1 MLPSDGSTARVNLY
15 ALTIGIN
22 EYKKSIRYPKLSGC
36 LADADGIEHYLQMAL
51 SVPRSN
57 IKSLRN
63 SEATRA
69 AILKELKSFATN
81 PNIQRNDPIL
91 IYFAGHGAATES
103 PTEWTPR
110 WAPSNRSKTQM
121 LIPYDCGA
129 EFNGEVV
136 HGIPDRTLGWIVRGL
151 ADEKGNNIVRGRPHP
166 SNLH

>member
-1 MLPSDGSTARVNLY
+1 
-15 ALTIGIN
+15 
-22 EYKKSIRYPKLSGC
+22 
-36 LADADGIEHYLQMAL
+36 MAL

-81 PNIQRNDPIL
+81 PNIQHNDPIL

-103 PTEWTPR
+103 PAE
-110 WAPSNRSKTQM
+110 WAPSVPSGRSKIQM
-121 LIPYDCGA
+121 LIPHDCGVKLD
-129 EFNGEVV
+129 GEYV
-136 HGIPDRTLGWIVRGL
+136 HGIPDRTLGWILKEL
-151 ADEKGNNIVRGRPHP
+151 ADEKGNNIVRGRPYP